1 MLSRIKQTYL
11 VCAALRKNKITDI
24 SIRTPNRSP
33 FFYGK
38 CYFYTMLKKV
48 LLSCMAVVG
57 ISLAETPTDLDS
69 LFRGKEY
76 KIQLNDSLR
85 YKSQEAK
92 ASEEVEKK
100 AKGKSWYVL
109 QFEALADFDAAQ
121 RRRDQL
127 VASTGYSIQV
137 VFDTPFYKLRA
148 GGWSTKSAAED
159 KARELSAYN
168 ISAFVVKVR

>member
-1 MLSRIKQTYL
+1 MIKKT
-11 VCAALRKNKITDI
+11 AI
-24 SIRTPNRSP
+24 
-33 FFYGK
+33 FFLF
-38 CYFYTMLKKV
+38 CVFF
-48 LLSCMAVVG
+48 SFAQ
-57 ISLAETPTDLDS
+57 TPTDLDT
-69 LFRGKEY
+69 LFQGKEY

-85 YKSQEAK
+85 YKTQESQIAQETDK
-92 ASEEVEKK
+92 Q
-100 AKGKSWYVL
+100 AKGKSWFVL

-148 GGWSTKSAAED
+148 GGWPTKAQAED